1 MYPIYGA
8 MPSKNEISQQD
19 LQEKLQ
25 KLEKLN
31 ETIQELE
38 KFRQF
43 DEINELLIASKAL
56 DQNEKNIY
64 LIDVTI
70 NKINN
75 LIHSLIKPAQ
85 DKINQLKF
93 LMTLIEKYFD
103 QSQVNSI
110 NSVFARHKN
119 KLQEEIE
126 ASFINREAIDNRII
140 KIEQLF
146 TNELETILKKMRTYV
161 QDKKVTNNYETYKL
175 EVIKILEKKDDIN
188 KQKNIT
194 EFFSDIEFLEN
205 SIAQFEAS
213 HQQFKIRQ
221 EWIDFL
227 DTSFQK
233 TKLLETDAIN
243 KTKLEIQTLINN
255 LRSFDPRLKSFDI
268 LDNELRSLSEKLNEL
283 HQLNQDEL
291 QKQRDQFIKLI
302 EASKQDF
309 ASYAEKLSLL
319 KSKCA
324 HNKSAQLKIIIGKT
338 DLLLN
343 AEINREDN
351 ASSQAVIDNI
361 SGLKQTI
368 HDAENILSEYRGISL
383 LSCFATLWGG
393 GKVTS
398 KLLVDELEVKLTGL
412 QDNIRF
418 LSP

>member
-1 MYPIYGA
+1 MFPAYNSLPT
-8 MPSKNEISQQD
+8 KHEILLQEQD
-19 LQEKLQ
+19 EKLQ

-38 KFRQF
+38 KFQQF

-75 LIHSLIKPAQ
+75 LIHSLIQPAQ

-161 QDKKVTNNYETYKL
+161 QNKEVTNNYEEYKSEILKILENSDEKNFLEDGNELYKYVEFIEETIQTFEVSCQEFNCRLPRLNNLIEKSQNAKLIESDSINETKL
-175 EVIKILEKKDDIN
+175 EVQDLICCLNSFNPREKTFD
-188 KQKNIT
+188 T
-194 EFFSDIEFLEN
+194 
-205 SIAQFEAS
+205 
-213 HQQFKIRQ
+213 
-221 EWIDFL
+221 L
-227 DTSFQK
+227 DK
-233 TKLLETDAIN
+233 E
-243 KTKLEIQTLINN
+243 
-255 LRSFDPRLKSFDI
+255 
-268 LDNELRSLSEKLNEL
+268 LDSLSWKFIELNRR
-283 HQLNQDEL
+283 NQSEL
-291 QKQRDQFIKLI
+291 QKQQDELIRQIKVTQQDLSKYSKKLALLNTKSTNNKAQQLKLI
-302 EASKQDF
+302 NSEIESLLNPENLEEDTSKTMADNI
-309 ASYAEKLSLL
+309 EKL
-319 KSKCA
+319 K
-324 HNKSAQLKIIIGKT
+324 HTMN
-338 DLLLN
+338 
-343 AEINREDN
+343 
-351 ASSQAVIDNI
+351 
-361 SGLKQTI
+361 
-368 HDAENILSEYRGISL
+368 DAKDILSEYRGICL
-383 LSCFATLWGG
+383 LRCFATLWGG

-398 KLLVDELEVKLTGL
+398 KLLVDELEVKLGGL

>member
-1 MYPIYGA
+1 MFPAYNSLPT
-8 MPSKNEISQQD
+8 KHEILLQEQD
-19 LQEKLQ
+19 EKLQ

-38 KFRQF
+38 KFQQF
-43 DEINELLIASKAL
+43 DEINELLIARKAL

-75 LIHSLIKPAQ
+75 LIHSLIQPAQ

-103 QSQVNSI
+103 QIQVNSI

-161 QDKKVTNNYETYKL
+161 QNKEVTNNYEEYKSEILKILENSDEKNFLEDGNELYKYVEFLEETIQTFEVSCQEFNCRLPRLNNLIEKSQNAKLIESDSINETKL
-175 EVIKILEKKDDIN
+175 EVQDLICCLNSFNPREKTFD
-188 KQKNIT
+188 T
-194 EFFSDIEFLEN
+194 
-205 SIAQFEAS
+205 
-213 HQQFKIRQ
+213 
-221 EWIDFL
+221 L
-227 DTSFQK
+227 DK
-233 TKLLETDAIN
+233 E
-243 KTKLEIQTLINN
+243 
-255 LRSFDPRLKSFDI
+255 
-268 LDNELRSLSEKLNEL
+268 LDSLSWKFIELNRR
-283 HQLNQDEL
+283 NQSEL
-291 QKQRDQFIKLI
+291 QKQQDELIRQIKVTQQDLSKYSKKLALLNTKSTNNKAQQLKLI
-302 EASKQDF
+302 NSEIESLLNPENLEEDTSKTMADNI
-309 ASYAEKLSLL
+309 EKL
-319 KSKCA
+319 K
-324 HNKSAQLKIIIGKT
+324 HTMN
-338 DLLLN
+338 
-343 AEINREDN
+343 
-351 ASSQAVIDNI
+351 
-361 SGLKQTI
+361 
-368 HDAENILSEYRGISL
+368 DAKDILSEYRGICL
-383 LSCFATLWGG
+383 LRCFATLWGG

-398 KLLVDELEVKLTGL
+398 KLLVDELEVKLGGL